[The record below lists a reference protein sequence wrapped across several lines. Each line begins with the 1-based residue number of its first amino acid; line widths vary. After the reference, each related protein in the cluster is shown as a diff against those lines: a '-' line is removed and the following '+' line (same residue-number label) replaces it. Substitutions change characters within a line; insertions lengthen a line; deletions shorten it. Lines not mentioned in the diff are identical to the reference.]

1 VNLTSSLCVASSESG
16 PPPGT
21 CRVCQRKGLPIL
33 VLREA
38 LVPKPASWLDPPR
51 PPAEPAIA
59 EMQKGC
65 RILRAGYLY
74 VLLDYSVWQAY
85 QVSPDG
91 YLRQFNPCAPPL
103 ADGQPL
109 ARACVQSDHDM
120 PASLLNLD
128 VDTYRTAA
136 LAFSD
141 DPWPVS
147 VLDHYKSGCNVARL
161 QTIDLATARD
171 TPNEIGDFLT
181 AENTKVYD
189 EVYEYAEFV
198 PRFNSV
204 HAFHSRGYR
213 RQAMGNFLRTAPSCG
228 SLGPGV
234 LAIVLK
240 DSVGLVQEY
249 NGLRAQ
255 WAHAR
260 QVWLE
265 EPERAYQ
272 HQTSQILLTIRALH
286 RQWANAKVPTVPP
299 TLPEGHFTTE
309 HWKERR
315 RGHVENEAVNSDKR
329 LEERYDEPKRAAF
342 QADYDYQLTAYQK
355 QIDRYAALY
364 AESFASPEF
373 QYAMQHDYDGD
384 DPSSGIAYSKTM
396 SLCLRGGIS
405 EAADNDTGPTAQ
417 MWQKMLQDPHG
428 PVYQALLMRDK
439 NLLAGLLPT
448 FSDTGVSDW
457 NDSNKLYTVL
467 TKAITSDEAR
477 HFMRPHLQESIAQ
490 VLAALNS
497 ANARLS
503 AILRL
508 GVGQAVSRLNSA
520 SQLLYNGIHLVE
532 VQVRMTLGEY
542 HALQSA
548 HVRSLEQRLANSA
561 DRSNARPKI
570 QPLIMGGP
578 LTMAVLEPKLSKLEA
593 NVSVWIQGNVDDIK
607 NALKE
612 GVTSE
617 WLDIVTQRKPTPL
630 IVNVGTLDPQISK
643 AFEEI
648 KVTPLQAQTFVRK
661 GFVGLSGISK
671 SLDLLIAIG
680 SLYLMNDAVNKSIN
694 SFKEVTGEK
703 STEASLALFGSTL
716 AILGG
721 GMELV
726 GTALNLGVS
735 TKPVSLSNPTSVT
748 PVKQIANA
756 GKRMVMRGSIII
768 ATSGFIDAAIAAT
781 RSRQS
786 LLAGDHVNAAIYTAS
801 SVVSSFGAYAGIVA
815 AGARSA
821 ALIGPLGIAI
831 VLGMVGYAL
840 FKWAERRES
849 TPIERWVKR
858 CYFGLH
864 DKNSNSH
871 WGESSSSL
879 AAVLELNSVMLGV
892 KVNVLSRRIKPY
904 DHRFDS
910 IVIRTSRPI
919 NSLCWQYKIL
929 LPSFDKSRSSY
940 FWQFILHRRRDDTFP
955 EYPQGQIV
963 ACGELG
969 QRVRRTPAGDWHQ
982 SALLSQQGT
991 SVSKNIRTTEANILE
1006 EPSSDKITAL
1016 HNLIIQGSTE
1026 IIRDNKGFL
1035 IDEATLQLTYWPDSQ
1050 FENICS
1056 ETIWHQRLGP
1066 EHFAIYEI

>member
-16 PPPGT
+16 PPPGS

-74 VLLDYSVWQAY
+74 VLLNYSVWQAY

-128 VDTYRTAA
+128 VDTYHTAA

-204 HAFHSRGYR
+204 HPFHTRGYR
-213 RQAMGNFLRTAPSCG
+213 RQAMGNFLRKAPTCG

-315 RGHVENEAVNSDKR
+315 RGHVESEAVNSDKR

-355 QIDRYAALY
+355 QIDHYAALY
-364 AESFASPEF
+364 AEVFASPEF

-384 DPSSGIAYSKTM
+384 DSSSGMAYSKTM

-405 EAADNDTGPTAQ
+405 EAADNETGPTAQ

-439 NLLAGLLPT
+439 HLLAGLLPT
-448 FSDTGVSDW
+448 FSDTGATNW

-490 VLAALNS
+490 VLAALNGAS
-497 ANARLS
+497 ARLINS
-503 AILRL
+503 LSP

-532 VQVRMTLGEY
+532 VQVRMKLGEY

-548 HVRSLEQRLANSA
+548 HVHSLEQRLANTA
-561 DRSNARPKI
+561 DRPNDRPKVV
-570 QPLIMGGP
+570 PLIMGGLP
-578 LTMAVLEPKLSKLEA
+578 RRSVLDPKIANLRI
-593 NVSVWIQGNVDDIK
+593 NVSVWVQGSLDDIK
-607 NALKE
+607 SILKG

-617 WLDIVTQRKPTPL
+617 WLGSDAPGRSSLL
-630 IVNVGTLDPQISK
+630 IVGTGTLDPEVKKILGQV
-643 AFEEI
+643 
-648 KVTPLQAQTFVRK
+648 KVSPQQAQTIVNK
-661 GFVGLSGISK
+661 GFSGLSGISK
-671 SLDLLIAIG
+671 SLELLVAIG
-680 SLYLMNDAVNKSIN
+680 SLYLLNDSMKKNIN
-694 SFKEVTGEK
+694 AIEFAAGEN
-703 STEASLALFGSTL
+703 ALDVK
-716 AILGG
+716 IL
-721 GMELV
+721 LH
-726 GTALNLGVS
+726 
-735 TKPVSLSNPTSVT
+735 
-748 PVKQIANA
+748 
-756 GKRMVMRGSIII
+756 GSI
-768 ATSGFIDAAIAAT
+768 
-781 RSRQS
+781 
-786 LLAGDHVNAAIYTAS
+786 L
-801 SVVSSFGAYAGIVA
+801 
-815 AGARSA
+815 
-821 ALIGPLGIAI
+821 ALIGGGFELIGTGVKLSTKLYHRSSRSEIANVNHSKRAMQIGKLLTNAGALATAISTFYEATVAALRVRRSLEAGESKTAVIYALSAGVLGGAGLTGVYSAAMGLSALMGPLGAFII
-831 VLGMVGYAL
+831 LGLIGYGL
-840 FKWAERRES
+840 FKWAESRES
-849 TPIERWVKR
+849 TQIEQWVKR
-858 CYFGLH
+858 CYFGL
-864 DKNSNSH
+864 SNENPKIH
-871 WGESSSSL
+871 WETSLSSS
-879 AAVLELNSVMLGV
+879 AAMLELNAIILGV
-892 KVNVLSRRIKPY
+892 ELNILTRHIYTDDISMAGSYWRTGAQATTPHWEYRIILPNYDENLSA
-904 DHRFDS
+904 
-910 IVIRTSRPI
+910 
-919 NSLCWQYKIL
+919 
-929 LPSFDKSRSSY
+929 Y
-940 FWQFILHRRRDDTFP
+940 FWQFTVHYSDRDP
-955 EYPQGQIV
+955 CLSSVEGEIV
-963 ACGELG
+963 AAGAHG
-969 QRVRRTPAGDWHQ
+969 QRGMPTPAGDLY
-982 SALLSQQGT
+982 ALSTRSIGKSQPYYKTQ
-991 SVSKNIRTTEANILE
+991 IA
-1006 EPSSDKITAL
+1006 
-1016 HNLIIQGSTE
+1016 STE
-1026 IIRDNKGFL
+1026 IFKIDASDTERSYQLLSIIGSFELIRSDVPNPIKEVSL
-1035 IDEATLQLTYWPDSQ
+1035 SLTYWPDLN
-1050 FENICS
+1050 FKNDCAEKVWRKK
-1056 ETIWHQRLGP
+1056 TLP
-1066 EHFAIYEI
+1066 D

>member
-16 PPPGT
+16 PPPGS

-128 VDTYRTAA
+128 VDTYHTAA

-384 DPSSGIAYSKTM
+384 DPSSGMAYSKTM

-457 NDSNKLYTVL
+457 NDSNKLYTLL

-490 VLAALNS
+490 VLAALNGAS
-497 ANARLS
+497 ARLINS
-503 AILRL
+503 LSP

-520 SQLLYNGIHLVE
+520 SQLLYNGIHLIE
-532 VQVRMTLGEY
+532 VQVRMKLGEY

-548 HVRSLEQRLANSA
+548 HVRSLEQRLANNPV
-561 DRSNARPKI
+561 RPNARPKVV
-570 QPLIMGGP
+570 PLILDGLP
-578 LTMAVLEPKLSKLEA
+578 HRSVLDPKIANLQV
-593 NVSVWIQGNVDDIK
+593 NVSVWVQGSVDDIK
-607 NALKE
+607 SALKE
-612 GVTSE
+612 GVSSQ
-617 WLDIVTQRKPTPL
+617 WLDSNTQGKPSPL
-630 IVNVGTLDPQISK
+630 IVGVGTLDPK
-643 AFEEI
+643 AKKALEGM
-648 KVTPLQAQTFVRK
+648 KVSPQQTQAIVSK
-661 GFVGLSGISK
+661 GFSRLSGIPK

-680 SLYLMNDAVNKSIN
+680 SLYLMSDAINKNIK
-694 SFKEVTGEK
+694 SFEDTAGEK
-703 STEASLALFGSTL
+703 SIAAGLTLLGTTL
-716 AILGG
+716 AVIGG
-721 GMELV
+721 GFELV
-726 GTALNLGVS
+726 GTALKLG
-735 TKPVSLSNPTSVT
+735 
-748 PVKQIANA
+748 ANA
-756 GKRMVMRGSIII
+756 VYRTHLSTMANVSSAKRSIHMGKRLVMQGSTFI
-768 ATSGFIDAAIAAT
+768 ALSGLFDAATAASKSFNSFKSGDITSG
-781 RSRQS
+781 
-786 LLAGDHVNAAIYTAS
+786 LN
-801 SVVSSFGAYAGIVA
+801 YAGASMSSGA
-815 AGARSA
+815 AVYYGVTAARSMSF
-821 ALIGPLGIAI
+821 ALMGPLGIA
-831 VLGMVGYAL
+831 LAL
-840 FKWAERRES
+840 ITFSYVMFKLAESGES
-849 TPIERWVKR
+849 TRVETWVRR
-858 CYFGLH
+858 CFFGLANENP
-864 DKNSNSH
+864 KIH
-871 WGESSSSL
+871 WNLSTFSTT
-879 AAVLELNSVMLGV
+879 AMLELNSIMLGV
-892 KVNVLSRRIKPY
+892 EVNVLTRHRELQDNNLSPGFVRTGIPIKVP
-904 DHRFDS
+904 
-910 IVIRTSRPI
+910 
-919 NSLCWQYKIL
+919 CWEYKIV
-929 LPSFDKSRSSY
+929 LPDFDETRSKYS
-940 FWQFILHRRRDDTFP
+940 WQFIVHRRGDDASKG
-955 EYPQGQIV
+955 YLR
-963 ACGELG
+963 GETVIKGGTG
-969 QRVRRTPAGDWHQ
+969 QRLWQTPAGERIQ
-982 SALLSQQGT
+982 SMLPSNQGFTHDYKHNNLNTTIALDTDQSLKT
-991 SVSKNIRTTEANILE
+991 LVIE
-1006 EPSSDKITAL
+1006 
-1016 HNLIIQGSTE
+1016 GSTAA
-1026 IIRDNKGFL
+1026 IRSHTGPW
-1035 IDEATLQLTYWPDSQ
+1035 IEAATLLLTYWPDSQ
-1050 FENICS
+1050 S
-1056 ETIWHQRLGP
+1056 EGTCAEIIWHQKLGP
-1066 EHFAIYEI
+1066 EYQA

>member
-384 DPSSGIAYSKTM
+384 DPSSGMAYSKTM

-490 VLAALNS
+490 MLAALNGAS
-497 ANARLS
+497 ARLS
-503 AILRL
+503 KSLSL

-532 VQVRMTLGEY
+532 LTVRMKLGEY
-542 HALQSA
+542 YALQSA
-548 HVRSLEQRLANSA
+548 HVRRLESKLANSV
-561 DRSNARPKI
+561 DRPNMRPKV
-570 QPLIMGGP
+570 QPLILGG
-578 LTMAVLEPKLSKLEA
+578 LLNMSVLDPRVA
-593 NVSVWIQGNVDDIK
+593 NLPVTVTVWVEGSASDIK
-607 NALKE
+607 KRLDADMSNYRSWADSQGKL
-612 GVTSE
+612 TS
-617 WLDIVTQRKPTPL
+617 LRVGA
-630 IVNVGTLDPQISK
+630 GTLDPQATRILK
-643 AFEEI
+643 DI
-648 KVTPLQAQTFVRK
+648 KVTSSQTGNLVNI
-661 GFVGLSGISK
+661 GLSNLSGVAR

-680 SLYLMNDAVNKSIN
+680 SLYLINDSLNKNLKSAKYSIGKEW
-694 SFKEVTGEK
+694 KEVGV
-703 STEASLALFGSTL
+703 ALVGS
-716 AILGG
+716 AMGVLGG
-721 GMELV
+721 AIESIGATLKT
-726 GTALNLGVS
+726 GAWIKNIINKPTAS
-735 TKPVSLSNPTSVT
+735 TDHIARQISLPGSG
-748 PVKQIANA
+748 IARTGSILTAFTGIFDTVVAAVRADRALSSGDTYA
-756 GKRMVMRGSIII
+756 GKFYALSSFF
-768 ATSGFIDAAIAAT
+768 SGLSAYYGISAAG
-781 RSRQS
+781 
-786 LLAGDHVNAAIYTAS
+786 LAG
-801 SVVSSFGAYAGIVA
+801 
-815 AGARSA
+815 
-821 ALIGPLGIAI
+821 
-831 VLGMVGYAL
+831 
-840 FKWAERRES
+840 
-849 TPIERWVKR
+849 
-858 CYFGLH
+858 
-864 DKNSNSH
+864 
-871 WGESSSSL
+871 
-879 AAVLELNSVMLGV
+879 
-892 KVNVLSRRIKPY
+892 
-904 DHRFDS
+904 
-910 IVIRTSRPI
+910 
-919 NSLCWQYKIL
+919 
-929 LPSFDKSRSSY
+929 
-940 FWQFILHRRRDDTFP
+940 
-955 EYPQGQIV
+955 
-963 ACGELG
+963 
-969 QRVRRTPAGDWHQ
+969 
-982 SALLSQQGT
+982 SALLSPLGLAIALGIVAYALFIAAEADEST
-991 SVSKNIRTTEANILE
+991 RLETWAKRSYFGFANEDPKIHWNSSSKSIEAILE
-1006 EPSSDKITAL
+1006 LNAVTMGIEAELSTRNMYVGYEPIKTLFGSSGILISAPRWKYRIVLPYFDEDYSAYRWLLILHRQGDNTREEYAGGETVANGQWGESAVYHETGNEWEQTSSVEKKI
-1016 HNLIIQGSTE
+1016 NLDYKKSPTRIATLPLVQGSTKRTLRKLLIE
-1026 IIRDNKGFL
+1026 GF
-1035 IDEATLQLTYWPDSQ
+1035 IEAIPTNGRTKIEAATLVLAYWPDRSIESAYTELTLT
-1050 FENICS
+1050 ENSKS
-1056 ETIWHQRLGP
+1056 E
-1066 EHFAIYEI
+1066 